1 MSEWTCLGTID
12 GIFFPKEGDPVTL
25 PAPNTQSSAAVL
37 SKATVRAAEQLNV
50 RQAQLA
56 KVLGL
61 SAATT
66 SRLAAGTWL
75 LPQESKAWELAA
87 AFVRLYRSL
96 AAITG
101 GKAQAMRDWLHS
113 ANEALGGEPAER
125 ILTAEG
131 LFHVVQYLDAA
142 RGRI

>member
-1 MSEWTCLGTID
+1 MI
-12 GIFFPKEGDPVTL
+12 L
-25 PAPNTQSSAAVL
+25 PTTKPEDAAAVL
-37 SKATVRAAEQLNV
+37 SKATVRAAQQLDV

-56 KVLGL
+56 RLLGL

-75 LPQESKAWELAA
+75 LPRDSKAWELAA

-101 GKAQAMRDWLHS
+101 GKQQAMRDWLHS
-113 ANEALGGEPAER
+113 ANEALAGVPVQR

>member
-1 MSEWTCLGTID
+1 M
-12 GIFFPKEGDPVTL
+12 TL
-25 PAPNTQSSAAVL
+25 PAASARNAATVL
-37 SKATVRAAEQLNV
+37 SKATARAAEQLNV

-66 SRLAAGTWL
+66 SRLATGSWV
-75 LPQESKAWELAA
+75 LPEGSKAWELAA

-101 GKAQAMRDWLHS
+101 GKAQTMRDWLHS
-113 ANEALGGEPAER
+113 GNDALGGEPAQR
-125 ILTAEG
+125 MLTAEG

>member
-1 MSEWTCLGTID
+1 MPI
-12 GIFFPKEGDPVTL
+12 
-25 PAPNTQSSAAVL
+25 PATFAESASAVL
-37 SKATVRAAEQLNV
+37 SKATVRAAEQLDV

-66 SRLAAGTWL
+66 SRLATGSWV
-75 LPQESKAWELAA
+75 LPEGSKAWELAA

-101 GKAQAMRDWLHS
+101 GKAQTMRDWLHS
-113 ANEALGGEPAER
+113 GNDALGGEPAQR
-125 ILTAEG
+125 MLTAEG